1 MHVRFHVMAKESTR
15 FDKGRETFLVIL
27 GGGGGVHMIHAKICL
42 HMAFAS
48 PAVNAFNILP
58 FYIQM

>member
-1 MHVRFHVMAKESTR
+1 MLWQRRAHGLTKEER
-15 FDKGRETFLVIL
+15 PFWLFWAA
-27 GGGGGVHMIHAKICL
+27 GGGGHMIHAKICL

-48 PAVNAFNILP
+48 PAVNALNILP

>member
-1 MHVRFHVMAKESTR
+1 MLWQRRAHSLTKEER
-15 FDKGRETFLVIL
+15 PFWLFWAA
-27 GGGGGVHMIHAKICL
+27 GGGGHMIHAKICL

-48 PAVNAFNILP
+48 PAVNALNILP